1 VSASPARGGTRA
13 ARVGLL
19 GATSM
24 TLATAAHAVGGG
36 PVPPAGV
43 LLVSGLLVGLVAV
56 TVTARRCRFGV
67 LAALL
72 AAEQVMLHWLF
83 AAAAAMTG
91 CHGVP
96 HATAHH
102 GGTLEAMGCAPAPA
116 DGMGGVALG
125 TAAPAMW
132 LAHAA
137 AVLVTA
143 WLLAR
148 GEAWLWRM
156 ADLVVEAAT
165 ATPSEPPA
173 RRLAE
178 RHPAVRV
185 FDLPMAPVS
194 PAAPRGPP
202 IPAKII

>member
-1 VSASPARGGTRA
+1 MRI
-13 ARVGLL
+13 GLL

-24 TLATAAHAVGGG
+24 TLATTAHVVGGG

-56 TVTARRCRFGV
+56 TVTARRCRFRV
-67 LAALL
+67 LVALL
-72 AAEQVMLHWLF
+72 AVEQVLLHWLF
-83 AAAAAMTG
+83 TAAAAMTG
-91 CHGVP
+91 CNGVP

-102 GGTLEAMGCAPAPA
+102 GGSLEAMGCAPAPG

-132 LAHAA
+132 SAHAA
-137 AVLVTA
+137 AVLGTA

-156 ADLVVEAAT
+156 ADLVVKSAT
-165 ATPSEPPA
+165 ATLSDRHA
-173 RRLAE
+173 RRRTP
-178 RHPAVRV
+178 RHPVGRV
-185 FDLPMAPVS
+185 FDLPTAPIS
-194 PAAPRGPP
+194 SAAPRGPP
-202 IPAKII
+202 ILAKIILARGFA